1 MKISKVYYEEL
12 RSVCIDGKWTSKK
25 IGAEVEVDGLRLPTE
40 YLNYAK
46 TLVRNE
52 LNKEIEVEDNKKYKK
67 AFTKIS
73 KSIQNEIDK
82 IEQDEIPF

>member
-25 IGAEVEVDGLRLPTE
+25 IGAEVSLMGSDNEHGAIVM
-40 YLNYAK
+40 AK
-46 TLVRNE
+46 SFVRVS
-52 LNKEIEVEDNKKYKK
+52 LDTEIEVGDNKKYKK
-67 AFTKIS
+67 AFEKIS

-82 IEQDEIPF
+82 IEEDEIPF